1 MSEQKDPI
9 ILENEFYSKDFNFS
23 YSSINMLLYC
33 PNLFYRQYVLRQRED
48 KLDSYLIEGK
58 VVHSLL
64 LDNDQ
69 FEKNFVVSPA
79 DLPTDNVSK
88 VINIVLNKVRNGG
101 ISLDK
106 GLCFHDELIIDTL
119 KEVNL
124 YQSLKTDD
132 QRVDKIV
139 TNNTESYWQFLL
151 SKGDKTL
158 LDQETLDRC
167 KEDVSII
174 RSNSHVYFLLEE

>member
-69 FEKNFVVSPA
+69 FDKNFIVSPSK
-79 DLPTDNVSK
+79 LPSENTRK
-88 VINIVLNKVRNGG
+88 VIDKVWFKYTSLDMIATDYSG
-101 ISLDK
+101 ISV
-106 GLCFHDELIIDTL
+106 ELAGCQVQILTTL
-119 KEVNL
+119 QEMNL
-124 YQSLKTDD
+124 HQSLKTDE
-132 QRVDKIV
+132 QRIAKII
-139 TNNTESYWQFLL
+139 S
-151 SKGDKTL
+151 
-158 LDQETLDRC
+158 
-167 KEDVSII
+167 
-174 RSNSHVYFLLEE
+174 